1 MFLVYILFSESTG
14 RYYVGHA
21 ADILDRVQ
29 RHNDGRSTS
38 TKSGRPRNLVFT
50 EAYDSQ
56 AEAMK
61 REKQIKRWKSTTA
74 IHRLIGE
81 RPDL

>member
-1 MFLVYILFSESTG
+1 MFLVYILFSESKG
-14 RYYVGHA
+14 RFYVGHT
-21 ADILDRVQ
+21 ADILDRVK
-29 RHNDGRSTS
+29 RHNDGRSAS
-38 TKSGRPRNLVFT
+38 TKSGRPWTLVFT
-50 EAYDSQ
+50 EPYESR

-61 REKQIKRWKSTTA
+61 REKQIKGWKSATA

>member
-14 RYYVGHA
+14 RFYVGHT

-29 RHNDGRSTS
+29 RHNDGRSAS
-38 TKSGRPRNLVFT
+38 TKSGRPWTLVFS
-50 EAYDSQ
+50 EPYESR

-61 REKQIKRWKSTTA
+61 REKQIKGWKSATA